1 MTGEGT
7 VVKICGENAIVR
19 IERKSAC
26 SGDCSSCGLC
36 ENPVF
41 EIEVSNS
48 VKASVGDAVRLY
60 MPTSKVYL
68 TAFLVYMLP
77 LIAIFAIMG
86 AGLVLTIPTAVKVAL
101 YTVAIGGWIGL
112 VAGYNKRANLRSEI
126 VEIIK

>member
-7 VVKICGENAIVR
+7 VVKIRGDYATVR

-41 EIEVSNS
+41 ETDAINTVG
-48 VKASVGDAVRLY
+48 ASVGDKVRLF

-68 TAFLVYMLP
+68 AAFMVYMLP

-86 AGLVLTIPTAVKVAL
+86 AGVVFAIPTVSKVIL
-101 YTVAIGGWIGL
+101 YTIAISGWICL
-112 VAGYNKRANLRSEI
+112 ALGYNKRANLSSEI
-126 VEIIK
+126 VEIIR

>member
-7 VVKICGENAIVR
+7 VVKICGETAVVR

-26 SGDCSSCGLC
+26 SGDCAACGLC

-48 VKASVGDAVRLY
+48 LNASPGDVVRLY
-60 MPTSKVYL
+60 MPTAKVYL

-77 LIAIFAIMG
+77 LLAIFAIMG
-86 AGLVLTIPTAVKVAL
+86 ASLVFEIPDVLKVIL
-101 YTVAIGGWIGL
+101 YTIAIAGWICI
-112 VAGYNKRANLRSEI
+112 VAGFNKRANLCSEI
-126 VEIIK
+126 VEIIR

>member
-1 MTGEGT
+1 MKGEGT
-7 VVKICGENAIVR
+7 VVKICGDTATVR

-41 EIEVSNS
+41 EIEVLNS
-48 VKASVGDAVRLY
+48 LNASAGDTVRLY

-77 LIAIFAIMG
+77 LLAIFAIMG
-86 AGLVLTIPTAVKVAL
+86 AGVVFAIPKAIKAIL
-101 YTVAIGGWIGL
+101 YIIAIVGWICL
-112 VAGYNKRANLRSEI
+112 VAVYNKRANLRSEI